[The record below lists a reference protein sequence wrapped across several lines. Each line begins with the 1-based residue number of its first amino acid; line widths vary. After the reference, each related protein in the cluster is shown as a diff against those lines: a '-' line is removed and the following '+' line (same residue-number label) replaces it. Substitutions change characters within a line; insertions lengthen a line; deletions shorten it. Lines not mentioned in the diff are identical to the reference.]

1 MLYNISISIFNIS
14 KFCPKQNMH
23 KMIRYCRQTE
33 SYGAMK
39 IFRKFERKEW
49 ATSGVSEIL
58 NKVDQEDSSG
68 CKAGSGRSRLAKSQ
82 EETGA
87 YEAPAEIAST
97 IDISESSVRR
107 ITKHDLGLA
116 SLKLIKEQKLR
127 EADETNRVEIFA

>member
-39 IFRKFERKEW
+39 IFRKFEW
-49 ATSGVSEIL
+49 AISWVSEIL

>member
-39 IFRKFERKEW
+39 IFRKFERKGW
-49 ATSGVSEIL
+49 GISGVSEIL

-68 CKAGSGRSRLAKSQ
+68 CKAGNRKK

-107 ITKHDLGLA
+107 ITKHDLGVA